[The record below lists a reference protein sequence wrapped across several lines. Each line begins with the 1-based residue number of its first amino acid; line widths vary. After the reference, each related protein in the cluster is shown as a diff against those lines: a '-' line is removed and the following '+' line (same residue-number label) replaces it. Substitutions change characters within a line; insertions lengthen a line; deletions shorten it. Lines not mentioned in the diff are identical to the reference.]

1 MSYSDSDDDDV
12 EKGSKIDFV
21 NDDQKEENLD
31 RFYCLFSTNSHYAP
45 LGANILG
52 IAVITRDE

>member
-1 MSYSDSDDDDV
+1 MSYSDSDDDDI
-12 EKGSKIDFV
+12 EKDSKIDFV

-31 RFYCLFSTNSHYAP
+31 RFYCLFSTNSCYVP

-52 IAVITRDE
+52 IAVVQCS